1 MNCFLKG
8 FITKK
13 LNGLLDAKKDGIEKA
28 RVQVALW
35 TSRTKA
41 VC

>member
-13 LNGLLDAKKDGIEKA
+13 LNGLLDAKKEGVEKA
-28 RVQVALW
+28 R
-35 TSRTKA
+35 S
-41 VC
+41 